1 MTKLTNIAFMR
12 AKQGMVDE
20 LGGWLNRLAE
30 LSRSEPRCI
39 NYDVH
44 RSLDEPDVWC
54 VYENWRS
61 KQDLDTHFETPHM
74 REFVDAVPT
83 MIHGVLDLHYLAMTT
98 EQAYAPR

>member
-12 AKQGMVDE
+12 AKQGMADE
-20 LGGWLNRLAE
+20 LGDWLNRLAE
-30 LSRSEPRCI
+30 PSRSEPGCI

-74 REFVDAVPT
+74 REFVDAAPR

-98 EQAYAPR
+98 EQAHAPR